1 MKMQDVQINSSFDL
15 ASIIELKTHNNILKN
30 QEIKKAGSTYESYEA
45 WQSLTDPLIPLQKR
59 KEA

>member
-15 ASIIELKTHNNILKN
+15 GSIIELKTRNILKN
-30 QEIKKAGSTYESYEA
+30 KEIKKAGPTYESYEA
-45 WQSLTDPLIPLQKR
+45 WQFLTDPLISLQKR